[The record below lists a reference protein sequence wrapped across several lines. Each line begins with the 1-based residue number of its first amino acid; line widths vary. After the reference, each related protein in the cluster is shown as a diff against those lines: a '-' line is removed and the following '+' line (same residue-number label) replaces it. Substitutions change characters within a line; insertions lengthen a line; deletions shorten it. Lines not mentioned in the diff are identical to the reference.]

1 MCVATLFAAS
11 GTLPLTLDPTTGLQL
26 SSSSPA
32 VGGPLPQAG
41 NYLDHASPPAPLSQP
56 HIYASVDSAPP
67 NFEQMEILH
76 QKKVPDRPVMYSN
89 VMSNESQCS
98 RSFMCGIGANPVP
111 CYVMGGRNQSVVDKE
126 KILVSDFG
134 TKFFESNNSNTS
146 AQNDVASPSSTATM
160 DSLDCNGITK
170 KTWPKFEDGLFLLLN
185 LVASI
190 RVSSSTS
197 LPPRGSSNPLSHTH
211 SGPNQSS
218 TFGTFK
224 SSTPPSTHNNMDSE
238 TTGLS
243 TVQLVEHPSCHNCQR
258 NVIRNATAHWWDG
271 SSDSSLRTFP
281 VESTAAVEQTRNP
294 SHHNLSLDLGASGRG
309 NLNTMLYYSY
319 GEAAAVETTTIPN
332 CMRTST
338 YSESENIISSPKL
351 NSGQLAVDLHWQS
364 GGTDHS
370 YVHRSNSTPLDFV
383 APGKLTKA
391 KFTIT
396 ENLLLYANSLLIM
409 AF

>member
-1 MCVATLFAAS
+1 
-11 GTLPLTLDPTTGLQL
+11 
-26 SSSSPA
+26 
-32 VGGPLPQAG
+32 
-41 NYLDHASPPAPLSQP
+41 
-56 HIYASVDSAPP
+56 
-67 NFEQMEILH
+67 MEILH
-76 QKKVPDRPVMYSN
+76 QKKVPDRPVTYSN
-89 VMSNESQCS
+89 VTSNESQCP
-98 RSFMCGIGANPVP
+98 RSFMCGISANPVP

-126 KILVSDFG
+126 KILVSDFR
-134 TKFFESNNSNTS
+134 TTFFESDGSNTS
-146 AQNDVASPSSTATM
+146 TQNDVASSSSTATM

-170 KTWPKFEDGLFLLLN
+170 KTWPKLEDGLFLLLN

-190 RVSSSTS
+190 RLSSSTS
-197 LPPRGSSNPLSHTH
+197 LPPRGSRNPLSHAH

-218 TFGTFK
+218 TPGTFK

-243 TVQLVEHPSCHNCQR
+243 TVQLVEHPSCHDCQR
-258 NVIRNATAHWWDG
+258 NVIRNATVHWWDG
-271 SSDSSLRTFP
+271 SSDSLLRTFP
-281 VESTAAVEQTRNP
+281 VAAVEQTRNP
-294 SHHNLSLDLGASGRG
+294 SHCNLSLDLRASGRG
-309 NLNTMLYYSY
+309 TLNTTYYSY

-338 YSESENIISSPKL
+338 YSESENIVSSPKL

-364 GGTDHS
+364 GGTGETDHS